1 MTLPYLPRL
10 VCISLATFFLVHLA
24 LGTVVSL
31 IARPAVRLGARI
43 RPHLAAR
50 CLLVLRLLPAAGAAF
65 IVVAVCLPSYL
76 WLEPEAPTERVGF
89 GCLAVA
95 LLGIAMWG
103 ISLARGLG
111 AAAGSRR
118 FLRRCQRAGRPA
130 RLPGNTADAWM
141 DAWIVDGRA
150 PLLALGG
157 IVRPRLIIS
166 RGVVSA
172 LPAEQLA
179 AALRHEHAHWTSHDN
194 LKRLCI
200 LLTPGILPFAGSSRT
215 LERGWKKFTE
225 WAADDRAVAGSA
237 RRSCALAAALVRV
250 ARMAADAPQ
259 SSHLSP
265 LASTLLGD
273 TDQLSARVDRLLR
286 TAPRGNCPAGP
297 RPILALSAILLM
309 AGSLAVAILQP
320 AALYSVH
327 VALEHLVE

>member
-10 VCISLATFFLVHLA
+10 LCISLATFFLVHLA
-24 LGTVVSL
+24 LGMVVSL
-31 IARPAVRLGARI
+31 IARPAARLGESI

-50 CLLVLRLLPAAGAAF
+50 CLLMLRLLPAAGAAF
-65 IVVAVCLPSYL
+65 IVVVVCLPSYL
-76 WLEPEAPTERVGF
+76 WLEPEAPNERVGF

-103 ISLARGLG
+103 ISLARGLR

-118 FLRRCQRAGRPA
+118 FLRRCQRAGSQT
-130 RLPGNTADAWM
+130 RLPGEHADGWM
-141 DAWIVDGRA
+141 DAWVVDGTA

-157 IVRPRLIIS
+157 IVRPRLVIS

-172 LPAEQLA
+172 LSAEQLA
-179 AALRHEHAHWTSHDN
+179 AALRHERAHWTSRDN

-215 LERGWKKFTE
+215 LERGWRKFTE

-237 RRSCALAAALVRV
+237 RRSFALAAALVRV
-250 ARMAADAPQ
+250 ARMTAGAPQ
-259 SSHLSP
+259 GP
-265 LASTLLGD
+265 LALLLLDD

-286 TAPRGNCPAGP
+286 AAPPSQRPAGP
-297 RPILALSAILLM
+297 QPILALSAIIAM

-327 VALEHLVE
+327 LALEHLVE

>member
-10 VCISLATFFLVHLA
+10 LCISLATFFLIHLA
-24 LGTVVSL
+24 LGLGVSL
-31 IARPAVRLGARI
+31 IARPAARLGESI

-50 CLLVLRLLPAAGAAF
+50 CLLVLRLLPAACAAL

-95 LLGIAMWG
+95 LLGTAMWG
-103 ISLARGLG
+103 VSLVRGLR

-130 RLPGNTADAWM
+130 HLPGEPADACM
-141 DAWIVDGRA
+141 DAWIVDGTA

-157 IVRPRLIIS
+157 IVRPRLVIS

-172 LPAEQLA
+172 LSPEQLA
-179 AALRHEHAHWTSHDN
+179 AALRHERAHWTSRDN

-200 LLTPGILPFAGSSRT
+200 LLTPEILPFAGCSRT
-215 LERGWKKFTE
+215 LERGWRKFTE

-237 RRSCALAAALVRV
+237 RRSFALAAALVRV
-250 ARMAADAPQ
+250 ARMTADAPQ
-259 SSHLSP
+259 SP
-265 LASTLLGD
+265 LALLMGD
-273 TDQLSARVDRLLR
+273 ADQLAARVDRLLR
-286 TAPRGNCPAGP
+286 PAPPTQLPAGP
-297 RPILALSAILLM
+297 QPILTLSAILLM

-327 VALEHLVE
+327 LALEHLVE